1 MLAELGAF
9 EGHLLGREGEHDVVA
24 GRPTSL
30 DEPVDE
36 VEQGTREVVGS
47 HPQILPGTVDRV
59 RHMPRSPHP
68 ARTRS
73 AGLALLAA
81 ASVALLSGCSPEAAD
96 PTETAAPTAA
106 PGSPTAAPEPTETA
120 EPPLPFEISCDA
132 LVTADQLYAFN
143 PNFGAD
149 PAFEPTSSDVI
160 AVVEED
166 AGTACGYLNQTQRR
180 GHRDRRRH
188 AHRGGGRDPQEQRR
202 DVEQARAD
210 VRHAARRRGLL
221 RQAGGSGEA
230 QVFHGPYWIVID
242 SAALFEPGDA
252 QQLVAAVLAN
262 LPAA

>member
-1 MLAELGAF
+1 
-9 EGHLLGREGEHDVVA
+9 
-24 GRPTSL
+24 
-30 DEPVDE
+30 
-36 VEQGTREVVGS
+36 
-47 HPQILPGTVDRV
+47 
-59 RHMPRSPHP
+59 MPRSPHP

-81 ASVALLSGCSPEAAD
+81 ASVALLSGCSPEAAE

-106 PGSPTAAPEPTETA
+106 PESPTAAPEPTETA

-143 PNFGAD
+143 PNFGTD

-160 AVVEED
+160 ALVEED
-166 AGTACGYLNQTQRR
+166 AGTACGYLNQSSGEVIEIGVATPTEAAGETRR
-180 GHRDRRRH
+180 NSAAMSSKPVPTYGT
-188 AHRGGGRDPQEQRR
+188 PP
-202 DVEQARAD
+202 DVE
-210 VRHAARRRGLL
+210 GYFIN
-221 RQAGGSGEA
+221 AGGSGEA